1 MVAGSP
7 IRIRDV
13 IAPSYPMHGTCARG
27 EETYDAGESR
37 SGEIGALAPN
47 LLGSTSNRRF
57 QIRSRPMSDSIFRA
71 GTRARSFRHLLLL
84 SMLAPLV
91 WSCAGKRPA
100 EPIADGQGRLRGYG
114 FTIEPPRGKD
124 WTVAE
129 HAYDSVVYI
138 RSSDFEGR
146 RKRGGRSLAQ
156 ASLGVVALPAGGTA
170 SADESGFAKAALN
183 FLSDR
188 FRGQPRVKLLDLK
201 TAPYSLH
208 GALCAGFEAIQVER
222 YSARRNNGSQLEL
235 LNRGFLCRHPDNRT
249 VVVHGFF
256 NKINRRVATRLRDGE
271 IEREADRFLE
281 SVIFSPLR

>member
-1 MVAGSP
+1 
-7 IRIRDV
+7 
-13 IAPSYPMHGTCARG
+13 
-27 EETYDAGESR
+27 
-37 SGEIGALAPN
+37 
-47 LLGSTSNRRF
+47 
-57 QIRSRPMSDSIFRA
+57 MSDSTFRA

-84 SMLAPLV
+84 GMLAPLV
-91 WSCAGKRPA
+91 WSCAGKRPT

-114 FTIEPPRGKD
+114 FTIEPPLGKN
-124 WTVAE
+124 WTAAE
-129 HAYDSVVYI
+129 RAYDSVVYI
-138 RSSDFEGR
+138 RSSDFEGQER
-146 RKRGGRSLAQ
+146 DIKGFAQ

-201 TAPYSLH
+201 TAPCSLH
-208 GALCAGFEAIQVER
+208 GALCAGFEAVQVER
-222 YSARRNNGSQLEL
+222 YTARRNNGGQLEF

-256 NKINRRVATRLRDGE
+256 NKTNRRVAPRLRDDE
-271 IEREADRFLE
+271 IEREADTFLE